1 MNRLSPLEAYRLWSK
16 TWDADLSP
24 IVALEERYLEPLVPD
39 VRGKTVVDVACGTG
53 RWLVRMAQRGARV
66 FGADFCLEML
76 ACARSKPGLAGR
88 LAAADAR
95 RLPFPDA
102 SADVVLFTLALG
114 HIVPLRQVIGELARL
129 VKPGGRML
137 FSDFHPHAAA
147 AGWRRTFRS
156 NGQVYEVENHAYRTG
171 RLLREVRAAGLAL
184 EQIIEPP
191 FGEPERDLFRR
202 VGRDDLFER
211 TRGVPAVVIA
221 VWRRR
226 P

>member
-16 TWDADLSP
+16 TWDAELSP
-24 IVALEERYLEPLVPD
+24 IVVLEDRYLEPLVPD
-39 VRGKTVVDVACGTG
+39 VEGKTVVDVACGTG

-66 FGADFCLEML
+66 FGVDFCLEML
-76 ACARSKPGLAGR
+76 ACARGKPGLAGR

-114 HIVPLRQVIGELARL
+114 HIVPLREVIRELARL
-129 VKPGGRML
+129 AKPGGRLL

-156 NGQVYEVENHAYRTG
+156 NGRVYEIENHPYRTG
-171 RLLREVRAAGLAL
+171 RLLREARAAGLAL
-184 EQIIEPP
+184 ERIIEPP

-202 VGRDDLFER
+202 VGRDDLFEQ
-211 TRGVPAVVIA
+211 TRGVPAVLIA
-221 VWRRR
+221 VWRRM

>member
-66 FGADFCLEML
+66 FGVDFCLEML

-114 HIVPLRQVIGELARL
+114 HIVPLREVIGELARL
-129 VKPGGRML
+129 VKPGGRLL

-156 NGQVYEVENHAYRTG
+156 NGRVYEIENHPYRTG
-171 RLLREVRAAGLAL
+171 RLLREARAARLAL

-202 VGRDDLFER
+202 VGRDDLFEQ
-211 TRGVPAVVIA
+211 TRGVPAVLIA